1 MGTISEVGQ
10 IGRTTL
16 FTRFQVRLRYAAALL
31 ALLGAAAAFIIGEAV
46 IATLS
51 GLDQVRPV
59 WAWVGPKAGDGPL
72 IDASG
77 ASTAHLQFPVTVSLP
92 PLDPWWPALLIAV
105 PLFAAWMRYVV
116 NGLVLD
122 RFTGNL
128 RHHGL
133 ATTAQIRKTY
143 GPHAVRKSWKYALP
157 TSTAAQ
163 RFLTATSAMGIH
175 LGQALTPAKG
185 GALWVNLEQR
195 VRIIARPGWG
205 KTTRLLIPIIRQLH
219 GPALISS
226 TEPEIFTSTVLGR
239 TERRLPGRFGYRHPV
254 RSYPVAVVD
263 CSPNNRI
270 TGGKYATVK
279 WNPIIGCED
288 FGVATRRAEALMKG
302 VDNSSQTQD
311 NAAAKYFEEVA
322 AAVVAAMLHAAALSG
337 DIELDDIGGWIST
350 STYARA
356 DTILE
361 EHGDPDRVVTVNSE
375 PVALMGIRKFLDE
388 KGGKTTVQVE
398 ASVLKG
404 IASLLSLEGRA
415 ICGQR
420 TGDQFDLAEL
430 IRAQGTLYLL
440 GEPDRMRVVR
450 PLLSMI
456 AAEVFVA
463 AEHVARTSGG
473 RSPAFYAVLDELRSG
488 VRVATLPDIA
498 SEKRKFRIG
507 YLYACTNG
515 GDEAALYGEADAAR
529 LKAAAGVSIYGGLDE
544 QSVDDITG
552 RAGETSVVQASR
564 GGIAGTRQETIQQH
578 DVLTKSDIQQL
589 DDGESVII
597 GRNLLP
603 FLAVSKGVHET
614 RSLRRRIRREA
625 ATLGAAPAVTA

>member
-31 ALLGAAAAFIIGEAV
+31 ALLGAAAAFVVGEAV
-46 IATLS
+46 IAILS
-51 GLDQVRPV
+51 GLEQARPV
-59 WAWVGPKAGDGPL
+59 WAWVGFKAGDGPL
-72 IDASG
+72 IDPTG
-77 ASTAHLQFPVTVSLP
+77 ASTAHLQFPVTVTFP
-92 PLDPWWPALLIAV
+92 PLDPWWPAMLIAV
-105 PLFAAWMRYVV
+105 PLFALWMRYVV
-116 NGLVLD
+116 NRLVLD

-128 RHHGL
+128 RHRGL
-133 ATTAQIRKTY
+133 AAAAEIRKTY

-157 TSTAAQ
+157 TSTFGQ

-175 LGQALTPAKG
+175 LGEALTPAKG

-226 TEPEIFTSTVLGR
+226 TEPEIFTSTVLAR
-239 TERRLPGRFGYRHPV
+239 AERRLPGRFGYRHPA
-254 RSYPVAVVD
+254 RSYPIAVVD
-263 CSPNNRI
+263 CSPGNRI
-270 TGGKYATVK
+270 TGGKYPTVT
-279 WNPIIGCED
+279 WNPIPGCED

-302 VDNSSQTQD
+302 VEDSSQTQD

-322 AAVVAAMLHAAALSG
+322 AAVVAAMLHAAALDG

-350 STYARA
+350 STYARP

-361 EHGDPDRVVTVNSE
+361 AQGTELTVTLDAE
-375 PVALMGIRKFLDE
+375 PVALMGIRKFLD
-388 KGGKTTVQVE
+388 KAGGKTTVQVE

-420 TGDQFDLAEL
+420 TGTQFDLVEL

-463 AEHVARTSGG
+463 AEHVARTSSGI
-473 RSPAFYAVLDELRSG
+473 SPAFYAVLDELRSG

-564 GGIAGTRQETIQQH
+564 GGIAGTRQESIQQH
-578 DVLTKSDIQQL
+578 EVLTKSDIQQL

-614 RSLRRRIRREA
+614 RSLRRRINREA
-625 ATLGAAPAVTA
+625 ATLAAVPAVTA

>member
-1 MGTISEVGQ
+1 MGTISEIGQ

-16 FTRFQVRLRYAAALL
+16 FTRFQVRLRAIAAVL
-31 ALLGAAAAFIIGEAV
+31 ALLGAAAAFVVGEAV
-46 IATLS
+46 VAWLF
-51 GLDQVRPV
+51 GLVQLRPD
-59 WAWVGPKAGDGPL
+59 WNWIGFKAGEGPL
-72 IDASG
+72 LDPTG
-77 ASTAHLQFPVTVSLP
+77 TSTAHLQFPVTVTLP

-105 PLFAAWMRYVV
+105 PLFALWMRYVV
-116 NGLVLD
+116 NRGVLG

-133 ATTAQIRKTY
+133 ATAAQIRKTY

-185 GALWVNLEQR
+185 GELWVNLEQR

-226 TEPEIFTSTVLGR
+226 TEPEIFTSTVLAR
-239 TERRLPGRFGYRHPV
+239 AERRLPGRFGYRHPA
-254 RSYPVAVVD
+254 RSYPIAVVD
-263 CSPNNRI
+263 CSPDNRI
-270 TGGKYATVK
+270 THGKYGGVK
-279 WNPIIGCED
+279 WNPIPGCEN

-322 AAVVAAMLHAAALSG
+322 AAVVAAMLHAAALDG

-361 EHGDPDRVVTVNSE
+361 AQGTNLTVTLDAE
-375 PVALMGIRKFLDE
+375 PVALMGIRKFLD
-388 KGGKTTVQVE
+388 KAGGKTTVQVE

-404 IASLLSLEGRA
+404 IASLLSLEGRT

-420 TGDQFDLAEL
+420 TGPQFDLAEL

-529 LKAAAGVSIYGGLDE
+529 LKAATNTGRRPGRFASCRKR
-544 QSVDDITG
+544 SPSRRRPG
-552 RAGETSVVQASR
+552 RAGA
-564 GGIAGTRQETIQQH
+564 I
-578 DVLTKSDIQQL
+578 
-589 DDGESVII
+589 
-597 GRNLLP
+597 
-603 FLAVSKGVHET
+603 
-614 RSLRRRIRREA
+614 RRRPEQCPVPSAGRTTNSR
-625 ATLGAAPAVTA
+625 

>member
-1 MGTISEVGQ
+1 
-10 IGRTTL
+10 
-16 FTRFQVRLRYAAALL
+16 
-31 ALLGAAAAFIIGEAV
+31 
-46 IATLS
+46 
-51 GLDQVRPV
+51 
-59 WAWVGPKAGDGPL
+59 
-72 IDASG
+72 
-77 ASTAHLQFPVTVSLP
+77 
-92 PLDPWWPALLIAV
+92 
-105 PLFAAWMRYVV
+105 
-116 NGLVLD
+116 
-122 RFTGNL
+122 
-128 RHHGL
+128 
-133 ATTAQIRKTY
+133 
-143 GPHAVRKSWKYALP
+143 
-157 TSTAAQ
+157 
-163 RFLTATSAMGIH
+163 
-175 LGQALTPAKG
+175 
-185 GALWVNLEQR
+185 
-195 VRIIARPGWG
+195 
-205 KTTRLLIPIIRQLH
+205 
-219 GPALISS
+219 
-226 TEPEIFTSTVLGR
+226 
-239 TERRLPGRFGYRHPV
+239 
-254 RSYPVAVVD
+254 
-263 CSPNNRI
+263 
-270 TGGKYATVK
+270 
-279 WNPIIGCED
+279 
-288 FGVATRRAEALMKG
+288 MKG

-322 AAVVAAMLHAAALSG
+322 AAVVAAMLHAAALAG

-361 EHGDPDRVVTVNSE
+361 EHGDDALVVTVNSE

-420 TGDQFDLAEL
+420 TGAQFDLAEL

>member
-1 MGTISEVGQ
+1 MGTISEIGQ

-16 FTRFQVRLRYAAALL
+16 FTRFQVRLRAVAAVLS
-31 ALLGAAAAFIIGEAV
+31 LLGAAAAFVVGEAV
-46 IATLS
+46 VAWLS
-51 GLDQVRPV
+51 GVEQLRPDWEWIGFKTGAGALLDPT
-59 WAWVGPKAGDGPL
+59 GT
-72 IDASG
+72 
-77 ASTAHLQFPVTVSLP
+77 STASLQFPVTVTLP

-105 PLFAAWMRYVV
+105 PLFALWMRYIV
-116 NGLVLD
+116 NRLVLD

-133 ATTAQIRKTY
+133 ATAARIRKTY
-143 GPHAVRKSWKYALP
+143 GPHVVRKSWKYALP
-157 TSTAAQ
+157 TSTRLQ

-175 LGQALTPAKG
+175 LGEALTPSKG
-185 GALWVNLEQR
+185 GQLWVNLEQR

-226 TEPEIFTSTVLGR
+226 TEPEIFTSTVLAR
-239 TERRLPGRFGYRHPV
+239 AERRLPGRFGYRHPV
-254 RSYPVAVVD
+254 RRYPIAVVD
-263 CSPNNRI
+263 CSPDTRI
-270 TGGKYATVK
+270 TGGKYGSVQ
-279 WNPIIGCED
+279 WNPILGCEN

-302 VDNSSQTQD
+302 VEDSSQTQD

-322 AAVVAAMLHAAALSG
+322 AAVVAAMLHAAALDG
-337 DIELDDIGGWIST
+337 DIELSDIGGWIST
-350 STYARA
+350 STYDRA
-356 DTILE
+356 DAILE
-361 EHGDPDRVVTVNSE
+361 AQGEELTVTIDAE
-375 PVALMGIRKFLDE
+375 PVALMGIRKFLD
-388 KGGKTTVQVE
+388 KAGGKTTVQVE

-404 IASLLSLEGRA
+404 IASMLSLEGRA

-420 TGDQFDLAEL
+420 KGTQFDLEEL
-430 IRAQGTLYLL
+430 IRARGTLYLL

-450 PLLSMI
+450 PLLSLI

-463 AEHVARTSGG
+463 AEHVARTSDG

-515 GDEAALYGEADAAR
+515 GDEAALYGQADAAR

-564 GGIAGTRQETIQQH
+564 GGIAGTRQESIQQH
-578 DVLTKSDIQQL
+578 EVLTKSDIQQL

-603 FLAVSKGVHET
+603 FLAISKGVHET
-614 RSLRRRIRREA
+614 RSLRRRITREA
-625 ATLGAAPAVTA
+625 ATLAAAPAVTA